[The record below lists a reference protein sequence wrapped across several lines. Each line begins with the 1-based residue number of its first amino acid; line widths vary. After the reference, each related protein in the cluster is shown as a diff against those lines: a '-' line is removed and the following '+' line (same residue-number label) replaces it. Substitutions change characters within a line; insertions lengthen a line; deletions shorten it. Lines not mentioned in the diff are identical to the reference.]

1 MPASATAKLSP
12 PPYLT
17 DTEQWKRLASSWMR
31 QAAQGNLAVA
41 ANVTLH
47 SGTAQTVVTDYRAGG
62 YSFISF
68 MPMTANAAS
77 EVAAGTMFVSSL
89 SKGAF
94 TITHANNGGGDRT
107 FTYCILG

>member
-1 MPASATAKLSP
+1 MPVSATAKLSP
-12 PPYLT
+12 PPYLA
-17 DTEQWKRLASSWMR
+17 DTEQWKRLASTWMR
-31 QAAQGNLAVA
+31 QASQGNLACTST
-41 ANVTLH
+41 VTLH
-47 SGTAQTVVTDYRAGG
+47 SGTASTVVTDFRVGG

-107 FTYCILG
+107 YTYCVIG